1 MYISWNS
8 FSGDIGSSSMLK
20 ESSLRE
26 IKEFIDFKTAHFENE
41 NKDIE
46 LNDKISFNK
55 KVSLSLRFK
64 CINWFTYKYSDY
76 LRFNILKVRE
86 YGSNKVFYFQFLK
99 HEYKVYPEDQVKGN
113 TVLKTLYKLS
123 QGVKSKNFS
132 PLEIYTER
140 LKDGESMYISHYK
153 SYGSKNTFF
162 QEKNNIKE
170 TCNDVKKNNY
180 IIFETGFFIPIESE
194 CALSF
199 RNERF
204 MYVMNNINPS
214 GSYEIQNFDVF
225 QSSYKDNVY
234 FIPHHMFKS
243 FFKKTFTSS
252 FDVDNN
258 WISFDIESECVRS
271 REISSEKNIIT
282 HIGFEY
288 FSEKYYNDFKEHDQS
303 FSFCF
308 VNIDFHIRQEINK
321 KNKSSIIKYTNMQN
335 DRLYEKI
342 RKRSDDSEYTEEIYP
357 LLSRDDILLPESF
370 DDITKMIT
378 SNNMKKYVM
387 CSEIKM
393 ITYFI
398 HLIAYMK
405 DTDCLLTYNGHSYD
419 YAQMGRRLCYL
430 KEEKIEKGISLPSL
444 YDLSKPRFT
453 ENKNEAT
460 TFSIINMETNNPFYS
475 IDIFNYIQKFKTGF
489 DTFSLKNV
497 AKATYNLKAIVYP
510 EVDNKFKIYF
520 LEDTEYNIF
529 KFIQVL
535 LSSNYC
541 YINDVAFVI
550 TNKEDFIKKE
560 ESIYSIDI
568 KSICSDFVTVNGI
581 KILKRTL
588 TIMVS
593 DEEINPGINS
603 PFDWLQYKKNVEKI
617 CLSKDDVEIGKA
629 GVFDTLSSFD
639 IADYCIHDSLL
650 CRYLMKDLSIK
661 ENNDTFAGIYY
672 LSQSCAFA
680 YRNSTNFLGY
690 LFKTCYDTKKFILTT
705 KKIDSRFYSG
715 GRVFEPTDTFLKEPV
730 MLFDFESLYPSIMIN
745 YNISPDVL
753 ILIIDLKDKLEFDL
767 IKVDIEHN
775 YPPSDYTV
783 VYNTNPG
790 VFQILVFTK
799 IYKDGTRRSGLLGY
813 MLSDLKVKRKN
824 YKKAMAEYEKAGNT
838 YQRINCDMIQ
848 NCVKVL
854 MNSVYGL
861 LGSSFHGISCKFTS
875 QAVTLIGVRS
885 ISFVADYLNGAVIEN
900 KTLSVNNGIDYNIM
914 TGKIMKPNNSFEIDI
929 PFNDRIELELVYGD
943 TDSVM
948 ICPRGINK
956 ANIIDKETSE
966 ELYKKRIYY
975 LTSLLGNKLNDF
987 INNVLMK
994 GNLNMEFEAI
1004 YMDMIILAKKKYKS
1018 YKTEPRSGTDTL
1030 SIDEIDKLA
1039 LVLKEDNKGISLKR
1053 RDNCMFQKRSMLQFF
1068 SRLSD
1073 EIKKVRFLPN
1083 KITSEN
1089 MESIIISVL
1098 SDIRKKLLED
1108 ILYERISIQDFTISC
1123 AYRGEYKAFD
1133 NHIRLL
1139 VENHNRTSRETICK
1153 GDRFNFLFEKK
1164 NIPNV
1169 DYCAILELPLE
1180 NQTSELLKKLSWKFI
1195 CSGFNDMKSIKDDSF
1210 NFKDSRIYFEIYL
1223 HKLYKDVETV
1233 FPDSGIYKKI
1243 LRLEEQV
1250 FDMYSND
1257 LRFF

>member
-8 FSGDIGSSSMLK
+8 FSGNIGSPSIIEEKSLK
-20 ESSLRE
+20 E
-26 IKEFIDFKTAHFENE
+26 IKELIDFKTAHFEEE
-41 NKDIE
+41 NKNIK
-46 LNDKISFNK
+46 LNERISFNK
-55 KVSLSLRFK
+55 KVSLSLKFK
-64 CINWFTYKYSDY
+64 CVNWFSYKYSDY
-76 LRFNILKVRE
+76 LGFNILKVRE
-86 YGSNKVFYFQFLK
+86 YGTNKVFYFQFLK
-99 HEYKVYPEDQVKGN
+99 HEYKVFPEEQVKN
-113 TVLKTLYKLS
+113 NLVLKGLYKMS
-123 QGVKSKNFS
+123 QGIKSKRFS

-162 QEKNNIKE
+162 QEKKYIKE
-170 TCNDVKKNNY
+170 TCNDVKKSNY
-180 IIFETGFFIPIESE
+180 IIFETGFYIPIESQ

-214 GSYEIQNFDVF
+214 GSYEIENFNVF
-225 QSSYKDNVY
+225 QSSYRDDVY

-243 FFKKTFTSS
+243 FFKNTITSS

-271 REISSEKNIIT
+271 RNIDSERNIIT

-288 FSEKYYNDFKEHDQS
+288 FSEKYYTNFKEHTES

-308 VNIDFHIRQEINK
+308 VNLDFHIRQEINK
-321 KNKSSIIKYTNMQN
+321 KNKSVKKVSTVAAN
-335 DRLYEKI
+335 DKLYEQI
-342 RKRSDDSEYTEEIYP
+342 RKNSDRSAYMDIIS
-357 LLSRDDILLPESF
+357 LLSKDNILIPTKFE
-370 DDITKMIT
+370 DITQMIS
-378 SNNMKKYVM
+378 SNAMKKYIL
-387 CSEIKM
+387 CPELEM

-405 DTDCLLTYNGHSYD
+405 DVDCILTYNGHSYD

-430 KEEKIEKGISLPSL
+430 KGEKIEKGISLPSL
-444 YDLSKPRFT
+444 YDFVKPRFS
-453 ENKNEAT
+453 ENKNDAT
-460 TFSIINMETNNPFYS
+460 AFRIINMETNNPFYS

-497 AKATYNLKAIVYP
+497 AKTTYNLKAIIYP
-510 EVDNKFKIYF
+510 EKDNKFLIYF
-520 LEDTEYNIF
+520 LEDSEYNIF

-541 YINDVAFVI
+541 YINDVAFTI
-550 TNKEDFIKKE
+550 TDKSSFIKDD
-560 ESIYSIDI
+560 ESLYSVDI
-568 KSICSDFVTVNGI
+568 KELCSDIV
-581 KILKRTL
+581 
-588 TIMVS
+588 
-593 DEEINPGINS
+593 EINGVRILSRTITIIVADPDVNPGLNTT
-603 PFDWLQYKKNVEKI
+603 FDWKQYKKNVEKI

-672 LSQSCAFA
+672 LSQSRAFS

-705 KKIDSRFYSG
+705 NKIDSRFYSG
-715 GRVFEPTDTFLKEPV
+715 GRVFEPKDNFLKEPV

-753 ILIIDLKDKLEFDL
+753 ILIIDLKDRLEFDL
-767 IKVDIEHN
+767 VKVDIEHN
-775 YPPSDYTV
+775 YPPSEYTV

-799 IYKDGTRRSGLLGY
+799 IYKDGTRRSGLLGF

-824 YKKAMAEYEKAGNT
+824 YKKLMGEFERSGNV
-838 YQRINCDMIQ
+838 YQKVNCDMIQ

-885 ISFVADYLNGAVIEN
+885 ISFVADYLGGAVIEN
-900 KTLSVNNGIDYNIM
+900 KRLSVNNGIDYNVM
-914 TGKIMKPNNSFEIDI
+914 SGEPMEVNSSFELDI
-929 PFNDRIELELVYGD
+929 PFNDRIELEVVYGD

-956 ANIIDKETSE
+956 VGMINETSSE
-966 ELYKKRIYY
+966 EIYQRRIYY
-975 LTSLLGNKLNDF
+975 LVSYLGNRLNDF
-987 INNVLMK
+987 INTVLMK
-994 GNLNMEFEAI
+994 GNLNMEFESI
-1004 YMDMIILAKKKYKS
+1004 YMDMIIMAKKKYKS
-1018 YKTEPRSGTDTL
+1018 FKTDPRSDMSIL
-1030 SIDEIDKLA
+1030 SVEEADKLK
-1039 LVLKEDNKGISLKR
+1039 VCLKEDNKGISLKR

-1068 SRLSD
+1068 SHLTD
-1073 EIKKVRFLPN
+1073 EIRKVRFLPN
-1083 KITSEN
+1083 RITNDN
-1089 MESIIISVL
+1089 MEQIVISIL
-1098 SDIRKKLLED
+1098 SDIRKNLLED
-1108 ILYERISIQDFTISC
+1108 ILHERIMIQDFTISC
-1123 AYRGEYKAFD
+1123 AYRGEYKADD
-1133 NHIRLL
+1133 NPVRLL
-1139 VENHNRTSRETICK
+1139 VEKYNQTSREMICK
-1153 GDRFNFLFEKK
+1153 GDRFNYIFEKK
-1164 NIPNV
+1164 NVPAIDYYAIRDLADKHQIP
-1169 DYCAILELPLE
+1169 
-1180 NQTSELLKKLSWKFI
+1180 ELLRKMFWKFI
-1195 CSGFNDMKSIKDDSF
+1195 SSGFSDLKTIKDDSLSLH
-1210 NFKDSRIYFEIYL
+1210 NSRIYYEIYL
-1223 HKLYKDVETV
+1223 HKLYKDIETV
-1233 FPDSGIYKKI
+1233 FPESGFYNKI
-1243 LRLEEQV
+1243 IRLEENV
-1250 FDMYSND
+1250 RDMYSTD
-1257 LRFF
+1257 LRF